1 MKSAHPQKNPNH
13 KNLQDLSETV
23 YITNF
28 PTSLGSKDLWKT
40 CSEHGTVADVYIA
53 RKLSKI
59 GRRFAFVRF
68 LKVKN
73 TGSLID
79 DLNKIW
85 IGTYHLFAAM
95 ARFGRKPNDAS
106 IPTQKPI
113 HPQKQTKPIP
123 TPSHVNSNRS
133 YASALNGKSSQN
145 QVPKETVIL
154 KSVTLDAS
162 DLIEICEMRNVILVK
177 ARDVHLILNINN
189 VLRKEGF
196 YGFQAKYIGGM
207 WLWIEFDSIESCQK
221 LQSNS
226 EMSWYFTQ
234 MKHVTQ
240 TFKVDDRMVWI
251 EIGGLPLNAWT
262 PKAFKKIACIWGEP
276 LFVDDD
282 PNDNVAMGRVCI
294 RTTIHGQINETCKV
308 MIHGQSHNVRVKEF
322 AGWVP
327 DIEAMDSLSEKKS
340 DIGMQDEQDDVNEE
354 NGAMEVEEGEIH
366 VNKDAIEENAESNHN
381 SSWADEVEIKDHFVS
396 SLRKQSMEG
405 QKQMPSETSEAPK
418 GDSESLSK
426 PPGFEKKQQKPSSH
440 TKATS
445 LRASKSHSKIN
456 HSKVFSNHGSMIEAL
471 VSQIEMEKVLG
482 YDMEGSTNDLKNLIN
497 SIGVNQ
503 GKS

>member
-1 MKSAHPQKNPNH
+1 MNGAHPQKNPNH
-13 KNLQDLSETV
+13 KNLQDLSTTV

-28 PTSLGSKDLWKT
+28 PTSLGSTDLWKT
-40 CSEHGTVADVYIA
+40 CNEHGAVADVYIA

-73 TGSLID
+73 TRSLID

-95 ARFGRKPNDAS
+95 ARFERKHNDAPK
-106 IPTQKPI
+106 PTQKPT
-113 HPQKQTKPIP
+113 HSHNQTKPVP
-123 TPSHVNSNRS
+123 TSSHANPNRS
-133 YASALNGKSSQN
+133 YATALNGKISQN
-145 QVPKETVIL
+145 QVSKETVIL

-162 DLIEICEMRNVILVK
+162 DLIEISEMRNVILVK

-196 YGFQAKYIGGM
+196 YDFQAKYIGGM
-207 WLWIEFDSIESCQK
+207 WLWLEFDSIESCQK

-226 EMSWYFTQ
+226 EMAWYFTQ

-262 PKAFKKIACIWGEP
+262 PKAFNKIACTWGEP

-294 RTTIHGQINETCKV
+294 RTKIQGHINETCKV
-308 MIHGQSHNVRVKEF
+308 LIHGQSHNVRVKEF

-340 DIGMQDEQDDVNEE
+340 DMGIPDEQEDVNEE
-354 NGAMEVEEGEIH
+354 AGVMEEEEGEICE
-366 VNKDAIEENAESNHN
+366 NKEIKEKNDDCNQNF
-381 SSWADEVEIKDHFVS
+381 SWADAVENKYHYVTS
-396 SLRKQSMEG
+396 PRKKSMED
-405 QKQMPSETSEAPK
+405 QKQMPSETSDDTK

-426 PPGFEKKQQKPSSH
+426 PPGFDKKHQNPPKTSSSFQR
-440 TKATS
+440 TS
-445 LRASKSHSKIN
+445 SSRASKTHSKA
-456 HSKVFSNHGSMIEAL
+456 FSNHGSMIEAL
-471 VSQIEMEKVLG
+471 VSQIEMGKVLG
-482 YDMEGSTNDLKNLIN
+482 YDMEGSTNDLQKLID
-497 SIGVNQ
+497 SIGVNHGQ
-503 GKS
+503 S

>member
-13 KNLQDLSETV
+13 KNLQDLSVTV

-113 HPQKQTKPIP
+113 HPQKQIKPIP

-226 EMSWYFTQ
+226 EMSWYFTK

-262 PKAFKKIACIWGEP
+262 PKAFKR
-276 LFVDDD
+276 L
-282 PNDNVAMGRVCI
+282 
-294 RTTIHGQINETCKV
+294 
-308 MIHGQSHNVRVKEF
+308 
-322 AGWVP
+322 
-327 DIEAMDSLSEKKS
+327 
-340 DIGMQDEQDDVNEE
+340 
-354 NGAMEVEEGEIH
+354 
-366 VNKDAIEENAESNHN
+366 
-381 SSWADEVEIKDHFVS
+381 
-396 SLRKQSMEG
+396 
-405 QKQMPSETSEAPK
+405 
-418 GDSESLSK
+418 
-426 PPGFEKKQQKPSSH
+426 
-440 TKATS
+440 
-445 LRASKSHSKIN
+445 
-456 HSKVFSNHGSMIEAL
+456 L
-471 VSQIEMEKVLG
+471 VSGENRFLLMIIQMTMSQWVGFALE
-482 YDMEGSTNDLKNLIN
+482 
-497 SIGVNQ
+497 
-503 GKS
+503 